1 MASESNSTPDK
12 LVLNPY
18 LGLSNAIDF
27 AEFAKKVFNAQ
38 DKQKKLSPDGKQV
51 MHGIVNISGTDVM
64 YSDATKDKG
73 YMNSGLMVYVE
84 NSDET
89 YKKALAEGATS
100 VMEPS
105 DQSYGRASGAK
116 DPFGTTWWITSVIKK
131 AGDGEGKEYQ
141 TLSGD
146 KISIPANYQ
155 GVMPYLLLKDAPKFS
170 EFVQKVFDGKETLNV
185 KRDDGTTI
193 MHAEVSVEG
202 YTIMFSEASEQ
213 WGGPAPGAVGITC
226 ENVDDIYKKALE
238 AGGTSTMEPAEYP
251 WGRFCGFKDTCGN
264 TWWLNNPPK
273 SGKRP
278 ASEEGGASE
287 DPETKEP
294 DTEKKVKTDA

>member
-1 MASESNSTPDK
+1 MASESNSAPHK

-38 DKQKKLSPDGKQV
+38 DKERKLFADGKQV

-84 NSDET
+84 NCDET
-89 YKKALAEGATS
+89 YKKALAEGAVS

-105 DQSYGRASGAK
+105 DQHYGRSSGAK
-116 DPFGTTWWITSVIKK
+116 DPFGTTWWITSVEKK
-131 AGDGEGKEYQ
+131 DEDSEGGP
-141 TLSGD
+141 TST
-146 KISIPANYQ
+146 INNINIPANYQ
-155 GVMPYLLLKDAPKFS
+155 GVMPYLMLKDAPKFS
-170 EFVQKVFDGKETLNV
+170 EFVQKVFDAKETINK
-185 KRDDGTTI
+185 KREDGTSI
-193 MHAEVSVEG
+193 MHAEVSVAG
-202 YTIMFSEASEQ
+202 YTIMFSEGLEE
-213 WGGPAPGAVGITC
+213 WGGASPGAIGITGDNTD
-226 ENVDDIYKKALE
+226 EYYNKALE

-264 TWWLNNPPK
+264 TWWLNSPPK

-278 ASEEGGASE
+278 APEEGKVTGE
-287 DPETKEP
+287 DLEAKEP
-294 DTEKKVKTDA
+294 DAEKKVKTDA